1 MKRSNL
7 LATLDLMRPALSTKD
22 LVPVFKAFCFNKG
35 TVSAYNDTLGITAP
49 CDVSIKAG
57 LSGDVLL
64 SLLSSSR
71 AKTVAFN
78 VDGDVVAVK
87 AGKTRMRLPYFTSD
101 EFLFE
106 EPEDNWATG
115 FNINKEVLSALEC
128 CLLTAS
134 QDTAMPALMGIA
146 INFGKTVTFYSCDGD
161 ALSRYQFKMKP
172 HKLGDKGLFI
182 IPYEFC
188 QAVLKIAG
196 KLSFEKG
203 EFKINQDWAKV
214 IFPKGFVLYGRIIEP
229 DKEISYEDLIKD
241 SLGEEKLKFIKVPM
255 GMVNALSRA
264 SVIVDKDTMRT
275 DLSVEE
281 NRLKFYTE
289 SHMGVVRDSM
299 KIEEDHETIKISV
312 NPELIHRALKVCDEF
327 SFLENCTVLRN
338 RNKLL
343 QIIGNLD

>member
-1 MKRSNL
+1 MKRSKL
-7 LATLDLMRPALSTKD
+7 LSTLDLMRPALSTKD
-22 LVPVFKAFCFNKG
+22 LVPVFKAFCFDDG

-49 CDVSIKAG
+49 CDVTIQAG

-71 AKTVAFN
+71 AKSVVLD
-78 VDGDVVAVK
+78 VDGDVVTLK
-87 AGKTRMRLPYFTSD
+87 AGKTRMRLPYFTAD
-101 EFLFE
+101 EFLFKK
-106 EPEDNWATG
+106 PEDDWATG
-115 FNINKEVLSALEC
+115 FKISKEVLSALEC

-134 QDTAMPALMGIA
+134 QDTAMPAFMGIA
-146 INFGKTVTFYSCDGD
+146 INFGKAVTFYSCDGD
-161 ALSRYQFKMKP
+161 ALSRYKFKMKP
-172 HKLGDKGLFI
+172 HKLIDEDLFI

-188 QAVLKIAG
+188 QTVLKIAG
-196 KLSFEKG
+196 KLSLEQG
-203 EFKINQDWAKV
+203 EFWINKDWVKV

-241 SLGEEKLKFIKVPM
+241 SLGEEKLKFIKAPM
-255 GMVNALSRA
+255 GIVNALSRA
-264 SVIVDKDTMRT
+264 SVIVDRNTMRT
-275 DLSVEE
+275 NLRIDE
-281 NRLKFYTE
+281 NKLKLHTE
-289 SHMGVVRDSM
+289 SHMGVVRDSV
-299 KIEEDHETIKISV
+299 KFEEEHEGIKISI